1 MLKTFLAGA
10 TALAIAGGAYA
21 YAQQSSTQQSS
32 TVGAGGEFQRVHHA
46 RMSAEDIT
54 AFGDARIAGLH
65 AGLKLTVEQEKLWPP
80 VESALRDLAKQ
91 RSERFAARANT
102 DRPTDPIERMNLRAE
117 VMGQRAAGLKK
128 LADAAGPLYK
138 SLDDGQKRRFAMLA
152 RLDGGQMRGHHG
164 WQHHRGHR
172 GGMMDN
178 DGGR

>member
-1 MLKTFLAGA
+1 MRALIDASGLPLEETMLKTFLAGA

-21 YAQQSSTQQSS
+21 YAQQSST
-32 TVGAGGEFQRVHHA
+32 VGAGGEFQHVRHS
-46 RMSAEDIT
+46 RMNAEDIS
-54 AFGDARIAGLH
+54 AFGDARIA
-65 AGLKLTVEQEKLWPP
+65 
-80 VESALRDLAKQ
+80 ALRDLAKQ

-152 RLDGGQMRGHHG
+152 RLDRGQMRGHHG
-164 WQHHRGHR
+164 WQHHRGHH